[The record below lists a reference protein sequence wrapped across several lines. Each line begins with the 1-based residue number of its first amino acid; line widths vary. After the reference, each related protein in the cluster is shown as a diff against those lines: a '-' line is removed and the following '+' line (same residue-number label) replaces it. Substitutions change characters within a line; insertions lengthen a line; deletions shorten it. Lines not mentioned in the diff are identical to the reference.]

1 MTRIGAAL
9 VALALVLTPGPATAG
24 DRAGRSP
31 SGWELALAR
40 QPLPALDGWAADG
53 PGTTGGAAAG
63 AARTAVV
70 TNRAELVRAL
80 GGDNATN
87 RTDGTPKLIFVDGT
101 VDGFS
106 AADGHT
112 LTCDDLADPG
122 YTPAG
127 YLAAYDPAL
136 WGRTTPS
143 GPLEDARVRSVA
155 NRCTTGRWTSRTR
168 PAWSPPPTTGSWAG
182 TS

>member
-1 MTRIGAAL
+1 FDLDAG
-9 VALALVLTPGPATAG
+9 VEPADLIYDWGGTAIT
-24 DRAGRSP
+24 
-31 SGWELALAR
+31 
-40 QPLPALDGWAADG
+40 
-53 PGTTGGAAAG
+53 TTGGAAAG